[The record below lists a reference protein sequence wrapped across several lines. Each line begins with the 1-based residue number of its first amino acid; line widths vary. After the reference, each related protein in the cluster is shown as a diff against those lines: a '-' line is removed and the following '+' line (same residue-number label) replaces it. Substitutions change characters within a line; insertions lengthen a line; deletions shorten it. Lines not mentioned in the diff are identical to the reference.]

1 MSPVDSKGRII
12 SASEMYESFSVP
24 QDAPLSDLPEHWE
37 EDKKKAE
44 KAVNQHLHKMNVRMG
59 SSNKATKAK
68 EILRR
73 MQQEIA
79 MSKESK
85 ALLADAFTL
94 VNKGNS
100 DIIKKVLAFEER
112 LKNSQGD
119 LFGGLTQQD
128 FDYMIEREISNIVA
142 NLQQRYGKAEVFIGL
157 SK

>member
-1 MSPVDSKGRII
+1 
-12 SASEMYESFSVP
+12 
-24 QDAPLSDLPEHWE
+24 
-37 EDKKKAE
+37 
-44 KAVNQHLHKMNVRMG
+44 MNVRMG

-73 MQQEIA
+73 MQQDIT

-85 ALLADAFTL
+85 SLLADAFTL

-100 DIIKKVLAFEER
+100 DIIKKVLAFDE
-112 LKNSQGD
+112 LYNNSQGD

-128 FDYMIEREISNIVA
+128 FDDMIEREIRNIVA
-142 NLQQRYGKAEVFIGL
+142 TLQQRYGKAEVFIGL